1 MENDN
6 LLSFINQ
13 DKLRL
18 LEKFE
23 IEFGI
28 FQEDGSKVVEVNVLN
43 TDDTI
48 STTEMTIADIMYFTE
63 KGTLV
68 LPGRYILEK
77 CLNYINNELDVILD
91 EIITVIVE
99 NDINETDIFNRLQ
112 VFVINFQNY
121 VKSLF
126 ICTIHNINNLGTLLN
141 QKDENKYL
149 YDLNELEKYIKCKV
163 IKK

>member
-13 DKLRL
+13 DKLQL

-23 IEFGI
+23 IKFGI

-48 STTEMTIADIMYFTE
+48 STTEMTIADIIYFTE

-77 CLNYINNELDVILD
+77 CLNYINNELDIILD
-91 EIITVIVE
+91 EIITLIVK

-126 ICTIHNINNLGTLLN
+126 ISTIHNINNLGTLLN

-149 YDLNELEKYIKCKV
+149 YDLNKLQKYIKCKL